1 MTNTNQKESIISAKT
16 ALMVTVGAGIFAL
29 AKTIY
34 KEINKFDIKNKVVVI
49 TGGSRG
55 LGLAMARVLASKGA
69 KLAICA
75 RTASQLETARIE
87 LEELGAEVIT
97 IRMDVSDQI
106 EVQRMIKAVYEHY
119 GQLDVLINNA
129 GIITVGPE
137 NVMEIQ
143 DYKKVMDT
151 NFWSALYSIKAALP
165 IFLQQGEGRIVNI
178 ASIGGK
184 VAVPHLLPYSVSK
197 FALVGLSE
205 GLNAELKKDNIH
217 VTTVIPNLMQTGSP
231 RNVTVKGDHE
241 SEYAWFKLADSSSLL
256 SQKAESAAKQIVK
269 ALEQGENELI
279 LTQLGKVAVG
289 LQGLLPG
296 SINSLMQVANHF
308 LPKGNNLQEKK
319 GFESESELSNGPAA
333 ANSDEAAAEFN
344 EV

>member
-1 MTNTNQKESIISAKT
+1 
-16 ALMVTVGAGIFAL
+16 
-29 AKTIY
+29 
-34 KEINKFDIKNKVVVI
+34 
-49 TGGSRG
+49 
-55 LGLAMARVLASKGA
+55 
-69 KLAICA
+69 
-75 RTASQLETARIE
+75 
-87 LEELGAEVIT
+87 
-97 IRMDVSDQI
+97 
-106 EVQRMIKAVYEHY
+106 MIKAVYEHY

-129 GIITVGPE
+129 GIIMVGPE
-137 NVMEIQ
+137 NVMEVQ

-151 NFWSALYSIKAALP
+151 NLWSALYSIKASLS

-256 SQKAESAAKQIVK
+256 SQKAENAAKEIVK

-279 LTQLGKVAVG
+279 LTQMGKVAVA
-289 LQGLLPG
+289 LQGILPG
-296 SINSLMQVANHF
+296 SINALSQVANHF
-308 LPKGNNLQEKK
+308 LPKGNNRQEKK
-319 GFESESELSNGPAA
+319 GFESESELSNGAVA
-333 ANSDEAAAEFN
+333 ANTDRAAVEFN
-344 EV
+344 EI

>member
-1 MTNTNQKESIISAKT
+1 MKYNDHKESIISAKT
-16 ALMVTVGAGIFAL
+16 ALLVTLGAGLFAL

-34 KEINKFDIKNKVVVI
+34 REINKFDLKDKVVLI

-55 LGLAMARVLASKGA
+55 LGLAMARELASKGA

-75 RTASQLETARIE
+75 RTATQLENARQE
-87 LEELGAEVIT
+87 LEALGAEVIT
-97 IRMDVSDQI
+97 IRVDVSSQI
-106 EVQRMIKAVYEHY
+106 DVQRMIKAVHEHY

-129 GIITVGPE
+129 GIIMVGPE
-137 NVMEIQ
+137 NVMEVQ
-143 DYKKVMDT
+143 DYKKVMNT
-151 NFWSALYSIKAALP
+151 NLWSALYTIKAALP
-165 IFLQQGEGRIVNI
+165 IFLQQGAGRIVNI

-269 ALEQGENELI
+269 ALEQGENEVI
-279 LTQLGKVAVG
+279 LTQMGKVAVA
-289 LQGLLPG
+289 LQGILPG
-296 SINSLMQVANHF
+296 SINTLTQLTNHF
-308 LPKGNNLQEKK
+308 LPKGNNNQEKK
-319 GFESESELSNGPAA
+319 GYESESELSNGPVA
-333 ANSDEAAAEFN
+333 ANTDRAAVELN
-344 EV
+344 EI

>member
-1 MTNTNQKESIISAKT
+1 MKNNDGKESIISAKT
-16 ALMVTVGAGIFAL
+16 ALLVTLGAGLFAL

-34 KEINKFDIKNKVVVI
+34 KEINKFDLKDKVVII

-55 LGLAMARVLASKGA
+55 LGLAIARELASKGA
-69 KLAICA
+69 KLALCA
-75 RTASQLETARIE
+75 RTASQLENARLE

-97 IRMDVSDQI
+97 IRMDVSNQT

-129 GIITVGPE
+129 GIIMVGPE

-151 NFWSALYSIKAALP
+151 NLWSALYTIKASLP
-165 IFLQQGEGRIVNI
+165 IFLQKGEGRIVNI

-256 SQKAESAAKQIVK
+256 SQKAESAAKEIVK

-279 LTQLGKVAVG
+279 LTQMGKVAVA
-289 LQGLLPG
+289 LQGILPG
-296 SINSLMQVANHF
+296 SINALSQVANHF
-308 LPKGNNLQEKK
+308 LPKGNNRQEKK
-319 GFESESELSNGPAA
+319 GFESESELSNGAAA
-333 ANSDEAAAEFN
+333 ANTDKAAVEFN
-344 EV
+344 EI

>member
-1 MTNTNQKESIISAKT
+1 MKNKDQKESIISAKT
-16 ALMVTVGAGIFAL
+16 ALLVTLGAGLFAL
-29 AKTIY
+29 AKSIY
-34 KEINKFDIKNKVVVI
+34 KEINKFDLNDKVVLI

-55 LGLAMARVLASKGA
+55 LGLAIARELASKGA

-75 RTASQLETARIE
+75 RTGDQLENARLE

-97 IRMDVSDQI
+97 IRMDVSNQT
-106 EVQRMIKAVYEHY
+106 EVQRMIKAVYQHY

-137 NVMEIQ
+137 NVMEVQ

-151 NFWSALYSIKAALP
+151 NFWSALYTIKATLP
-165 IFLQQGEGRIVNI
+165 IFLKQGEGRIVNI

-184 VAVPHLLPYSVSK
+184 VSVPHLLPYSVSK

-256 SQKAESAAKQIVK
+256 SQKADSAAKEIVK

-296 SINSLMQVANHF
+296 SINTLMQLTNHF
-308 LPKGNNLQEKK
+308 LPKGNSHQEKK
-319 GFESESELSNGPAA
+319 GFESESELSGGSLA
-333 ANSDEAAAEFN
+333 ANTDRAAVEFN